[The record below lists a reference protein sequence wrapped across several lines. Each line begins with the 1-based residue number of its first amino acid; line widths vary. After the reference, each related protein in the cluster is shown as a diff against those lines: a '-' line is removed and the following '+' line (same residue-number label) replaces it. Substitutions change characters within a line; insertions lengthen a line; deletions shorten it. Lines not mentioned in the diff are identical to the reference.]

1 MSSFHL
7 KMVAII
13 TMLIDHIGSVVFP
26 EFIILRIIGRLA
38 FPLFAFLIT
47 EGYRHT
53 SNFSKYLIR
62 LSIFALISQYPFWLA
77 FGFDSRLNI
86 FFTLTFGLLA
96 IYLSEKYENILP
108 VIILALFADVISTD
122 YGAFGILLI
131 YLIHIFRDDF
141 NKMFGYISLLYA
153 GFFLVGGLMVETNAV
168 YYYLQIFALSS
179 FLFIKLYDGRQGPKL
194 KYFFYLFYPVH
205 LLILGLLF

>member
-7 KMVAII
+7 KMIAIT
-13 TMLIDHIGSVVFP
+13 TMLIDHIGAIIFP
-26 EFIILRIIGRLA
+26 EFIIFRVIGRLA

-53 SNFSKYLIR
+53 SNFNKYLIR
-62 LSIFALISQYPFWLA
+62 LSVFALLSQYPFWLA
-77 FGFDSRLNI
+77 FGFNLRLNI
-86 FFTLTFGLLA
+86 FFTLSFGLLA

-108 VIILALFADVISTD
+108 VIIFALFADIISTD
-122 YGAFGILLI
+122 YGAFGVLLI
-131 YLIHIFRDDF
+131 YFIHYFRNDYY
-141 NKMFGYISLLYA
+141 KMIGFISLLYA
-153 GFFLVGGLMVETNAV
+153 GFYLVGGLMADTGGV
-168 YYYLQIFALSS
+168 YYYIQIFALIS
-179 FLFIKLYDGRQGPKL
+179 FIFVKLYNGSQGPKL